1 MIRYNLTYNFI
12 SVLLL
17 VLVLFQS
24 CTVYYKQNFTP
35 EEVVK
40 SQKKMRLIDRNGEK
54 YPFYKLIEE
63 NGDYYVLAKDS
74 FFFTNKF
81 RDREKIDLDIPKFS
95 AYQIDPKDYEILQV
109 KNSSASG
116 WLTATSVIVIVGA
129 LLWIYLDS
137 YSANLFL

>member
-12 SVLLL
+12 SVFLLA
-17 VLVLFQS
+17 LVLFQS

-63 NGDYYVLAKDS
+63 DGDYYVLAKDS

-81 RDREKIDLDIPKFS
+81 SDREKVDLDIPKFS

>member
-1 MIRYNLTYNFI
+1 
-12 SVLLL
+12 
-17 VLVLFQS
+17 
-24 CTVYYKQNFTP
+24 
-35 EEVVK
+35 
-40 SQKKMRLIDRNGEK
+40 MRLIDRNGEK